1 MPGFT
6 APRRRLLARARTA
19 SMVADMRMEA
29 ARRTSG
35 DARRENVRLAR
46 QAAREARL
54 LAGEASMLDADPG
67 LNLVVLTF
75 LRAHRRPTVK
85 IVLTTSDVNYSP
97 S

>member
-1 MPGFT
+1 
-6 APRRRLLARARTA
+6 
-19 SMVADMRMEA
+19 
-29 ARRTSG
+29 
-35 DARRENVRLAR
+35 
-46 QAAREARL
+46 
-54 LAGEASMLDADPG
+54 MLDADPG